1 MCHGIHGWTT
11 TEEGWR
17 EGEREGGERIIYT
30 EIMRCAEGIK
40 VCPNTCNQWL
50 QVYCRRC
57 GLCTPQ
63 SAKLVRER
71 RMTTSRQCEQ
81 WHCCGE
87 WGGRGDN
94 THKNIPKLCCTDFKP
109 SFPLAAAGTARCK
122 CYGSAMVSN
131 AHATRTHVNNHPA
144 QVRWQQVWYIIAETR
159 HSSKHN
165 L

>member
-1 MCHGIHGWTT
+1 
-11 TEEGWR
+11 
-17 EGEREGGERIIYT
+17 
-30 EIMRCAEGIK
+30 MRCAEGIK

-94 THKNIPKLCCTDFKP
+94 THKNIPKLCCTDFKLLP
-109 SFPLAAAGTARCK
+109 FHSQLPEQHAANATEALW
-122 CYGSAMVSN
+122 SAMHMQP
-131 AHATRTHVNNHPA
+131 AHMSITTQPKCAGSRCGISLPRHVIRPN
-144 QVRWQQVWYIIAETR
+144 II
-159 HSSKHN
+159 